1 MDEEM
6 KKLNTE
12 KIHGQMFMGSA
23 HSSHNSII
31 TIECITHFSGALF
44 HTYKVSK
51 KKKNGR
57 SLMTSC
63 VKAGTGNQF
72 EM

>member
-12 KIHGQMFMGSA
+12 KIHGQEFMGSA
-23 HSSHNSII
+23 YSSHNSII

-51 KKKNGR
+51 KKKWKIPNDIMCKGWHW
-57 SLMTSC
+57 
-63 VKAGTGNQF
+63 
-72 EM
+72 EPI